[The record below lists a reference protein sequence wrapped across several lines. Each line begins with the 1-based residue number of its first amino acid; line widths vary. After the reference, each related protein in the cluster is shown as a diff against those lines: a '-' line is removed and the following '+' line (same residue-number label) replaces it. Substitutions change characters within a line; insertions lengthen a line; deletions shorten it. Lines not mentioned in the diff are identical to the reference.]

1 MLNDSQSNQES
12 SSMHEGKSPHLK
24 IEIEDD
30 EGNKVVYSAIS
41 SEINIGRGEENHIRL
56 TQRNVSRQHVKLYV
70 QPDGESVIAQDME
83 SYLGV
88 YLNGRKINEK
98 CQLRVGEYLNIGDYM
113 ISLKLDSDIVSKSKV
128 EVEYL
133 QPNEQAK
140 LVAVSSNLAGKKFS
154 LDRKELMIGRV
165 EEENEIVIN
174 HRSISRTHAKIIH
187 RQGEFILLDMGSSNG
202 ITLNNESNVKTS
214 PLRNGDLIVMGM
226 VKLRFVAPGDD
237 YVFNPK
243 DIDDQNLD
251 KSQSHKDVM
260 FIIMLLLTALISAW
274 LVSKYL
280 VRQKNTESPATIEIQ
295 KPTMPNPEL
304 EPAPME
310 DAVAPNDQ
318 KAESQS
324 VVDAGIDPKKEEID
338 QALAPENTTNTETAP
353 TETEVNSGEE
363 TLKSSKSKKKKTKAQ
378 EEK

>member
-1 MLNDSQSNQES
+1 
-12 SSMHEGKSPHLK
+12 
-24 IEIEDD
+24 
-30 EGNKVVYSAIS
+30 
-41 SEINIGRGEENHIRL
+41 
-56 TQRNVSRQHVKLYV
+56 
-70 QPDGESVIAQDME
+70 
-83 SYLGV
+83 
-88 YLNGRKINEK
+88 
-98 CQLRVGEYLNIGDYM
+98 
-113 ISLKLDSDIVSKSKV
+113 
-128 EVEYL
+128 
-133 QPNEQAK
+133 
-140 LVAVSSNLAGKKFS
+140 
-154 LDRKELMIGRV
+154 MIGRV